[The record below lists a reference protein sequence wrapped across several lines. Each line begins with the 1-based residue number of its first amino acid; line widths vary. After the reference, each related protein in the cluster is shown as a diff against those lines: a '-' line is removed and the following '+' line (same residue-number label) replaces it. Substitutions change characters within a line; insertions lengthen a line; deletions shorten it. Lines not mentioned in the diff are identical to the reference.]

1 MNNEFSF
8 TSLLHLVKRNFKLL
22 TVLVIISG
30 LAGAFF
36 SGPTFIRPKYKSTMA
51 VFPLNIV
58 PVSIESETEQV
69 QQFFL
74 ATSIK
79 DSVIKNFDLYKHW
92 DIDIDG
98 DKAQYW
104 MDIEYQANVSVSR
117 SQYESIVIK
126 VLDYSPDTAKFIA
139 DEILK
144 QYNTMVQGF
153 WKTKGEEYMIAA
165 NRAIDKRSR
174 YIDSLQQRLEVL
186 SKEYGILEY
195 EMQTK
200 EVTKSYYEMLR
211 GGASDTKMKEVSIM
225 LDNLK
230 NYGPEFLKI
239 SRLLKEYMYFYSQFV
254 DKRDNY
260 YWETQADLRFY
271 NLVEE
276 AKVAVKKSYPV
287 RWVIVVST
295 IMATLFLAL
304 ILLAQF
310 DRPKS

>member
-1 MNNEFSF
+1 MSNEFSF
-8 TSLLHLVKRNFKLL
+8 TSLMQLIKRNFKLL
-22 TVLVIISG
+22 AVLVIISTV
-30 LAGAFF
+30 LSVIF

-74 ATSIK
+74 ASSIK
-79 DSVIKNFDLYKHW
+79 DSVIAKFNLYEHW
-92 DIDIDG
+92 DIEEEG
-98 DKAQYW
+98 EKAEYW
-104 MDIEYQANVSVSR
+104 MDLEYQTNVSISR
-117 SQYESIVIK
+117 SQYESIIVK
-126 VLDYSPDTAKFIA
+126 VMDYDPDTAKLMV

-144 QYNTMVQGF
+144 QYNFLVQRF
-153 WKTKGEEYMIAA
+153 WRTKGEEYMEAA
-165 NRAIDKRSR
+165 TRALKKRTS
-174 YIDSLQQRLEVL
+174 YIDSLQTRLEVI
-186 SKEYGILEY
+186 SKEYGVIEY

-211 GGASDTKMKEVSIM
+211 GGANSAKMEEVSIL

-239 SRLLKEYMYFYSQFV
+239 STLLKEYMFFYSQWV
-254 DKRDNY
+254 DKRDNFY
-260 YWETQADLRFY
+260 FETQADLRFY

-276 AKVAVKKSYPV
+276 PKVAVKKSYPV
-287 RWVIVVST
+287 RWVIVVSSV
-295 IMATLFLAL
+295 MATLFLAL

>member
-1 MNNEFSF
+1 MQ
-8 TSLLHLVKRNFKLL
+8 LVKRNFKLL
-22 TVLVIISG
+22 AVLAIVSA

-36 SGPTFIRPKYKSTMA
+36 SGPTFIKPKYKSTMA

-92 DIDIDG
+92 EIDEEG
-98 DKAQYW
+98 DKAAYW
-104 MDIEYQANVSVSR
+104 MDLEYQSNVSISR
-117 SQYESIVIK
+117 SQYESVVIK
-126 VLDYSPDTAKFIA
+126 VMDYSPDTAKLMA

-144 QYNTMVQGF
+144 QYNILVQRF
-153 WKTKGEEYMIAA
+153 WRSKGEEYMIAA
-165 NRAIDKRSR
+165 SRALEKRSK
-174 YIDSLQQRLEVL
+174 YIDSLQQRLEVI
-186 SKEYGILEY
+186 SKEYGVIEY

-211 GGASDTKMKEVSIM
+211 GGANDAKMKEVSLM

-239 SRLLKEYMYFYSQFV
+239 STLLKEYMFFYSQWV
-254 DKRDNY
+254 DKRDNFY
-260 YWETQADLRFY
+260 FETQADLRFY

-287 RWVIVVST
+287 RWVIVLST
-295 IMATLFLAL
+295 VLATLFLAL